1 MRIRLLALL
10 LFLAVTACTE
20 RQEVDQLGAARKR
33 LHSAPCGA
41 ATAVAG
47 AAGVNGDPRQV
58 YLGDWV
64 VVSVCHLDALVH
76 QAEAQQQTI
85 TLFIE
90 GLDTGVEPSGI
101 DIESGTVTFELTRNA
116 ANKHIWRQFLYDP
129 LFDPEATMRISVGI
143 HGDRPLPRA
152 TGANLSLRLKKLYV
166 DSWTM
171 TWLAL
176 LIAVAI
182 AIVIYARRSDMLRDA
197 APVDGVRQPYS
208 LARAQMAWWFFLL
221 VVGYVFI
228 WLVTG
233 EADSISPSLL
243 GLLGISAATALAAVA
258 IPSSRG
264 LRATEGFARDLVSDD
279 RGVVALDRLQVV
291 VWTLVLGGI
300 FLTSVLWDLTMPEF
314 SATMLALMGISSG
327 TYIGFKL
334 PMKSTD
340 KTSEAVAL
348 EPFDAKARRFA
359 GGDDAAARVKPDV
372 ASMTHAPQF
381 SQRDAQG
388 RVQRKGRDER
398 AAVERTKVAQNGGR
412 IGDVVEESVRDD
424 HVERLAV
431 AEREHIRD
439 DEVAAVVHSCLDG
452 QPARFFDHR
461 RRDRS
466 RRRARVC
473 RRRLAQLRASRQIAR
488 RCSRA

>member
-10 LFLAVTACTE
+10 FLVALTACD
-20 RQEVDQLGAARKR
+20 RQEADQLGAARKR
-33 LHSAPCGA
+33 LRSAPCGA

-76 QAEAQQQTI
+76 DAEAQQQDI

-101 DIESGTVTFELTRNA
+101 DIQNGTLTFVLDRNA
-116 ANKHIWRQFLYDP
+116 RNKHIWSQFLYDP
-129 LFDPEATMRISVGI
+129 LFDPDATMRISAGVRG
-143 HGDRPLPRA
+143 GRPLPRA
-152 TGANLSLRLKKLYV
+152 DGANLSLRLKKLFVNY
-166 DSWTM
+166 WTM

-182 AIVIYARRSDMLRDA
+182 ALVIYARRSDMLRDG
-197 APVDGVRQPYS
+197 PPIDGVRQPYS

-233 EADSISPSLL
+233 EADSLSPSLL
-243 GLLGISAATALAAVA
+243 GLVGISAATALAAVA
-258 IPSSRG
+258 IRPASSVG
-264 LRATEGFARDLVSDD
+264 PHASAGFVRDLISDD

-334 PMKSTD
+334 PMKS
-340 KTSEAVAL
+340 SE
-348 EPFDAKARRFA
+348 P
-359 GGDDAAARVKPDV
+359 P
-372 ASMTHAPQF
+372 
-381 SQRDAQG
+381 AQ
-388 RVQRKGRDER
+388 
-398 AAVERTKVAQNGGR
+398 
-412 IGDVVEESVRDD
+412 
-424 HVERLAV
+424 
-431 AEREHIRD
+431 
-439 DEVAAVVHSCLDG
+439 
-452 QPARFFDHR
+452 
-461 RRDRS
+461 
-466 RRRARVC
+466 
-473 RRRLAQLRASRQIAR
+473 
-488 RCSRA
+488 